1 MYVHLPL
8 PDVLISVVINMPGP
22 RPPIPQRHS
31 SLDPKPQTQK
41 KRISLSN
48 MPILSKLGLGK
59 TSSSQPTSPTDK
71 TTPALPPIQ
80 PPRLSPLSQGSTPMF
95 EIELKKEE
103 LHNEPETLDASTG
116 DLHETSSETATHKGR
131 NGSLH
136 LNIPSV
142 PPPALKT
149 PPRLPQSPIES
160 IRSATAELGVLREVD
175 ENEDIKGRLSRVK
188 SDPPVKPSSC
198 PKSIWLCS
206 KPPTS
211 PPTSPTDLFNARRR
225 SGSRPLVVRAMST
238 GRLASEFD
246 DEGRVICLSNH
257 CERVL
262 KARASM
268 SPAPSPIRTGNH
280 LTGSMSNQDQAQ
292 TRRQVIRAKTSDL
305 FPMMSPDK
313 QVRKQASWKR
323 ADVSRT
329 WKELS
334 T

>member
-8 PDVLISVVINMPGP
+8 PDVLILKPKSMMPDA
-22 RPPIPQRHS
+22 RPPIPQRRS
-31 SLDPKPQTQK
+31 SLEPKPQAQK

-59 TSSSQPTSPTDK
+59 SSSQPNSPTEN
-71 TTPALPPIQ
+71 TIPPLPPI
-80 PPRLSPLSQGSTPMF
+80 LSPSISPVSQGNAP
-95 EIELKKEE
+95 ILKTGPRKER
-103 LHNEPETLDASTG
+103 LNDEPEIIDASTD

-136 LNIPSV
+136 LSIPSV
-142 PPPALKT
+142 SLPSFKA

-160 IRSATAELGVLREVD
+160 IRSATADLGILREVD
-175 ENEDIKGRLSRVK
+175 ENDDLKGRLSIVK
-188 SDPPVKPSSC
+188 SDPPVRPSSC

-206 KPPTS
+206 KPTTS
-211 PPTSPTDLFNARRR
+211 PPASPTDLSNARRKPA
-225 SGSRPLVVRAMST
+225 SRPLVVRAMST

-246 DEGRVICLSNH
+246 EEGRVICLSNH

-268 SPAPSPIRTGNH
+268 SPAPSPIRAGNH
-280 LTGSMSNQDQAQ
+280 LSRSMSNQDQPA
-292 TRRQVIRAKTSDL
+292 TKRQVIRARTSDL
-305 FPMMSPDK
+305 FPMISPDK

-323 ADVSRT
+323 GDNSRT

-334 T
+334 A